1 MKALSEEEV
10 AVRQKIKK
18 IRLLMTI
25 GGIPFEDDRKKY
37 LQEGGNIIIG
47 TIGRVLEFVDKR
59 LIKLNEL
66 SMLVLDEGDK
76 LFDNRNKKLSDV
88 LAQVLTQREEEQ
100 YRTIFLVYSAT
111 YTAKLLKEITNKR
124 QYTFIQTLFG
134 HNGKMN
140 VNIT

>member
-1 MKALSEEEV
+1 MDNTCKYLILLPTRELTLQVYQNFKEIFNAFSSVKALSEEEV

-66 SMLVLDEGDK
+66 RMLVLDEGDK
-76 LFDNRNKKLSDV
+76 LFENRNKKLSDV
-88 LAQVLTQREEEQ
+88 LAQVLTQKEE
-100 YRTIFLVYSAT
+100 
-111 YTAKLLKEITNKR
+111 
-124 QYTFIQTLFG
+124 
-134 HNGKMN
+134 
-140 VNIT
+140 

>member
-1 MKALSEEEV
+1 LDNTCKYLILLPTRELTLQVYQNFKEIFNAFSSVKALSEEEV

-47 TIGRVLEFVDKR
+47 TIGRVLEFIDKR

-66 SMLVLDEGDK
+66 RMLVLDEGDK
-76 LFDNRNKKLSDV
+76 LFENRNKKLSDV
-88 LAQVLTQREEEQ
+88 LAQVLTQKEE
-100 YRTIFLVYSAT
+100 
-111 YTAKLLKEITNKR
+111 
-124 QYTFIQTLFG
+124 
-134 HNGKMN
+134 
-140 VNIT
+140 

>member
-1 MKALSEEEV
+1 MDNTCKYLILLPTRELTLQVYQNFKEIFNAFSSVKALSEEEV
-10 AVRQKIKK
+10 AVRQRIKR

-66 SMLVLDEGDK
+66 RMLVLDEGDK
-76 LFDNRNKKLSDV
+76 LFENRNKKLSDV
-88 LAQVLTQREEEQ
+88 LAQVLTQKEE
-100 YRTIFLVYSAT
+100 
-111 YTAKLLKEITNKR
+111 
-124 QYTFIQTLFG
+124 
-134 HNGKMN
+134 
-140 VNIT
+140 

>member
-10 AVRQKIKK
+10 AVRQRIKR

-37 LQEGGNIIIG
+37 LQEGGNIIVG

-66 SMLVLDEGDK
+66 RMLVLDEGDK
-76 LFDNRNKKLSDV
+76 LFENRNKKLSDV
-88 LAQVLTQREEEQ
+88 LAQVLTQKEE
-100 YRTIFLVYSAT
+100 
-111 YTAKLLKEITNKR
+111 
-124 QYTFIQTLFG
+124 
-134 HNGKMN
+134 
-140 VNIT
+140 

>member
-10 AVRQKIKK
+10 AVRQRIKR

-66 SMLVLDEGDK
+66 RMLVLDEGDK
-76 LFDNRNKKLSDV
+76 LFENRNKKLSDV
-88 LAQVLTQREEEQ
+88 LAQVLIQKEE
-100 YRTIFLVYSAT
+100 
-111 YTAKLLKEITNKR
+111 
-124 QYTFIQTLFG
+124 
-134 HNGKMN
+134 
-140 VNIT
+140 